1 MTSTGDT
8 TNGRRRRVVI
18 TGMGVLSSIGNGI
31 GPFTDALR
39 AGRAGTTDITRF
51 DTRDFPQRRG
61 HQVTDFEP
69 GDWIHRLPLEE
80 VGPAAQFAIAATRM
94 ALSDAGLATSELHKR
109 RRGFIAVGTTD
120 GGVPDLD
127 AIVEAVLPGGLE
139 DMPTV
144 LARRVPASQLSV
156 HLARELGLG
165 NVEAVS
171 IATACAAGN
180 YAIGAGLDAVRTGE
194 ADYALVGGS
203 DVLCRKTLAG
213 FTRLG
218 LVAEEECR
226 PFDAGRDGLLLGEG
240 AAMLLLEDADS
251 AHARGARVYAEVMGY
266 GLNCDAHHPVA
277 PERESVARCMRLALD
292 DAGIDPEDVDLVS
305 AHGTG
310 TRTNDITEVQAMQDV
325 FGARLPRATAVKS
338 MIGHTMG
345 AASALGAVAG
355 ALAIH
360 HGFVPPTANHWN
372 TDPECVVDC
381 TPNRSVEADVR
392 IVQNS
397 ALAFGGNNAVLV
409 LGSPDVR
416 LTPPTAHNP
425 RQEQMV
431 QEEQPC

>member
-1 MTSTGDT
+1 MTSTGVS
-8 TNGRRRRVVI
+8 TNGRRRRVVV
-18 TGMGVLSSIGNGI
+18 TGMGVLSSIGNGV

-39 AGRAGTTDITRF
+39 AGRVGTTDITRF
-51 DTRDFPQRRG
+51 DTREFPRRRG
-61 HQVTDFEP
+61 HQVADFEP
-69 GDWIHRLPLEE
+69 GDWIHNLPLDE
-80 VGPAAQFAIAATRM
+80 VGPAAAFAIAATRM
-94 ALSDAGLATSELHKR
+94 AMSDAGLSTSELHKR

-127 AIVEAVLPGGLE
+127 GVVEAVLPGGLE
-139 DMPTV
+139 DMPAV

-156 HLARELGLG
+156 HLARELGLR

-180 YAIGAGLDAVRTGE
+180 YAIGAGLDAVRSGE
-194 ADYALVGGS
+194 ADYALVGGA

-240 AAMLLLEDADS
+240 AGMLVLEDADS
-251 AHARGARVYAEVMGY
+251 ARARGARVYAEVMGY

-277 PERESVARCMRLALD
+277 PERGSVGRCMRLALD
-292 DAGIDPEDVDLVS
+292 DAGITPEDVDLVS
-305 AHGTG
+305 VHGTG
-310 TRTNDITEVQAMQDV
+310 TETNDITEAQAMHDV
-325 FGARLPRATAVKS
+325 FDAKPPRVTAVKS

-345 AASALGAVAG
+345 AASALGAVAA

-360 HGFVPPTANHWN
+360 HGFVPPTANHRL
-372 TDPECVVDC
+372 TDPECALDC
-381 TPNRSVEADVR
+381 TPNRSVAANVR
-392 IVQNS
+392 IAQNT

-409 LGSPDVR
+409 LGSPDGR
-416 LTPPTAHNP
+416 RTPPAVRNP
-425 RQEQMV
+425 R
-431 QEEQPC
+431 EEQLC